1 MSHTGA
7 QFGEIAQF
15 LLRKVDLP
23 EQRIGKNFVQFGKE
37 AVLVGGGKIA
47 QIEVIG
53 LRQAE
58 QDLRRHRALVP
69 LYQVDIARG
78 NTKPFGDLG
87 LRQAE
92 LLADAAE
99 AGPDEQFFSGI
110 GGHGSLSLLSFR
122 GVQSTNP
129 ESRDSG
135 SAVSGMT
142 SNSVTSFTKLH

>member
-15 LLRKVDLP
+15 LLRQVDLP
-23 EQRIGKNFVQFGKE
+23 EQRIGKNLVQFGEE
-37 AVLVGGGKIA
+37 AVLVGGGEIA

-53 LRQAE
+53 FRQAE

-78 NTKPFGDLG
+78 NTEPLGDLG

-99 AGPDEQFFSGI
+99 SWPDEKLLSGI
-110 GGHGSLSLLSFR
+110 
-122 GVQSTNP
+122 
-129 ESRDSG
+129 
-135 SAVSGMT
+135 
-142 SNSVTSFTKLH
+142 